1 MTPEHEEH
9 PESPADDVVLVL
21 KVLAGARAML
31 GSPSTAGVVA
41 FGHFTN
47 KDEAFASILRRGL
60 ALDEVQAS

>member
-1 MTPEHEEH
+1 MTPELEEQR
-9 PESPADDVVLVL
+9 ESPTDVVLVL